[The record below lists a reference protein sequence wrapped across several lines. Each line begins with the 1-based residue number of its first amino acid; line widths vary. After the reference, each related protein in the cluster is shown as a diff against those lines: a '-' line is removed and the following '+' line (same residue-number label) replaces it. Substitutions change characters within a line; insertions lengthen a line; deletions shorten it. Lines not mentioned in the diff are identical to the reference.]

1 MATLITP
8 DREQITPVSAPSMI
22 GIDPDRVPCS
32 RLTMLNAVVCPASAQ
47 HSSATTSRNEVTA
60 MHARR
65 SHLLIGTN
73 ARAAPIA
80 IDIPPHTSQVTRAA
94 MLRFGTVTLANGWE
108 KANVE
113 SPAWEKYPST
123 KMSMSPK
130 NTNVAG
136 ASQRRKALPG
146 TATVDSTVGTRS
158 EIVMRSPPW
167 TARRGR
173 RPPLAIGTPP
183 G

>member
-32 RLTMLNAVVCPASAQ
+32 RFTMLNAVFCPASAQ
-47 HSSATTSRNEVTA
+47 HSSARTSRNETTA

-73 ARAAPIA
+73 ARATAIA
-80 IDIPPHTSQVTRAA
+80 IDSPPHTSQVTRAA
-94 MLRFGTVTLANGWE
+94 TLRFGTVILANASE

-123 KMSMSPK
+123 KMSMSP
-130 NTNVAG
+130 NSRNVAG

-146 TATVDSTVGTRS
+146 GGGGDRTVGTRS
-158 EIVMRSPPW
+158 VIVMRSTPW
-167 TARRGR
+167 TARGGPR
-173 RPPLAIGTPP
+173 
-183 G
+183 